1 MREVELHAALIR
13 PFFQCLRRELSA
25 VIDRDRQRSSSAIN
39 DPIQSGYDITSAAA
53 EARLYQWG
61 LATKLVDDCE
71 HAKWSTVEQLIVDEI
86 HTPALMR
93 TLRLRHHASMQA
105 HVLAP
110 THPCAQ
116 LQAFQSIQT
125 SHALLVHGPTL
136 SSQHHV
142 NTLVAEAW
150 TPMCDITDA

>member
-1 MREVELHAALIR
+1 MREVELHSSSVG
-13 PFFQCLRRELSA
+13 PFLERLGGELSA

-39 DPIQSGYDITSAAA
+39 DPIQSGYDVTPAEA
-53 EARLYQWG
+53 EARLYQRR
-61 LATKLVDDCE
+61 LATKLIDDRE
-71 HAKWSTVEQLIVDEI
+71 HAKWPSIEQLIMDEI
-86 HTPALMR
+86 HAPALMR

-125 SHALLVHGPTL
+125 PHALLVHGPTL

-142 NTLVAEAW
+142 NMLVAE
-150 TPMCDITDA
+150 